1 MLLALVTSA
10 SAQPAD
16 NTIALPDDPRLSPVR
31 PALEKIVAELT
42 HDGLPAH
49 PIVDKVQEG
58 LAKGIAPDAIR
69 DAAVARGRYLLE
81 ANRLLRT
88 YRPDDAPFPLVL
100 ALARA
105 RGADLAWAALTPLME
120 SDVPVAII
128 TRSVETLTDL
138 SARGYPESEAAAVVL
153 TVASREPNALDR
165 LLAGLEAIRN
175 RRGLPARTAL
185 EQLGQQLA
193 TDHDSFETVVTRVAD
208 APPEPARP
216 RKATKGKKRRRGS
229 SSP

>member
-10 SAQPAD
+10 RAQPAD
-16 NTIALPDDPRLSPVR
+16 STIALPDDPRLSPVR
-31 PALEKIVAELT
+31 PALEKIIAELT
-42 HDGLPAH
+42 HDGLPVH

-58 LAKGIAPDAIR
+58 LAKGVAPEAIR
-69 DAAVARGRYLLE
+69 DAAVARGRHLME

-105 RGADLAWAALTPLME
+105 RGADLAWVVLTPLME
-120 SDVPVAII
+120 SDVPVATI

-138 SARGYPESEAAAVVL
+138 SARGYPEREAAAVVL
-153 TVASREPNALDR
+153 TVAAREPNAIDR

-185 EQLGQQLA
+185 EQLRQQLA

-208 APPEPARP
+208 APLEPVRP
-216 RKATKGKKRRRGS
+216 RKAAKGKKRRRGG
-229 SSP
+229 SP

>member
-1 MLLALVTSA
+1 MLMALAMSA

-31 PALEKIVAELT
+31 PALEKILAELT

-58 LAKGIAPDAIR
+58 LAKGVAPDAIR
-69 DAAVARGRYLLE
+69 DAAVARARHLLE

-88 YRPDDAPFPLVL
+88 YRPGDAPFPLVL

-105 RGADLAWAALTPLME
+105 RGADLAWAVLTLLME
-120 SDVPVAII
+120 SDLPVATI

-138 SARGYPESEAAAVVL
+138 SARGYPERESAAVVL
-153 TVASREPNALDR
+153 TVSAREPNAADR
-165 LLAGLEAIRN
+165 LLAGLEAIRH
-175 RRGLPARTAL
+175 RRGLPARAAL
-185 EQLGQQLA
+185 EQLQQQLA
-193 TDHDSFETVVTRVAD
+193 TDHDSFETVVSRVA
-208 APPEPARP
+208 AVPREPERP
-216 RKATKGKKRRRGS
+216 RKVTKAKRPRHSGS
-229 SSP
+229 P